1 MKDFFNRYKTYLMV
15 FFCFAI
21 AAVGAIVNEVMLEER
36 ETAEYQL
43 VITPAPVEIEIN
55 PIVSVTPAEYD
66 DDIECIET
74 EYLAMDKE
82 ESSGKYWE
90 TSRIIDE
97 CNSNGDEEDFE
108 PFITGVNQE
117 SIVNAAISML
127 GHPYKSC
134 GSDRDGLDCSG
145 LVVYCYDLIGI
156 SLPHNSRDLCDVGQ
170 EIDVEDIQP
179 GDIVCWDNNG
189 TGVCGHVGIYIGD
202 GQCIEARG
210 HRWGVV
216 YCELDRSPILT
227 VRRIIE

>member
-1 MKDFFNRYKTYLMV
+1 MKDFINRYKTYLTV
-15 FFCFAI
+15 LFCFAI
-21 AAVGAIVNEVMLEER
+21 AAVGAIVNETMLQER
-36 ETAEYQL
+36 EEVEYRL
-43 VITPAPVEIEIN
+43 VITLEPIN
-55 PIVSVTPAEYD
+55 RDAEPAEIAED
-66 DDIECIET
+66 NNQIITTEC
-74 EYLAMDKE
+74 LAMDMDKE
-82 ESSGKYWE
+82 DSSGKYWE

-189 TGVCGHVGIYIGD
+189 TGVCGHVGLYIGD

-227 VRRIIE
+227 IRRVIE